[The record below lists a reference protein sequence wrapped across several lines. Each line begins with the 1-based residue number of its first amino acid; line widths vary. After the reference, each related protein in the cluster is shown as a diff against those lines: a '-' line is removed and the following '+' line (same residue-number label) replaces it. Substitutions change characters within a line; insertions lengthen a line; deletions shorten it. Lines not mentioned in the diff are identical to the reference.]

1 MADGFLIWIL
11 FTEDFYML
19 VLSRKPGQS
28 VVIDRQ
34 ITIRVIEV
42 RGDRVRIGIEA
53 PREVPV
59 HRSELLERL
68 GKLER
73 MEKTVAVA

>member
-1 MADGFLIWIL
+1 MTDGFLIWIL